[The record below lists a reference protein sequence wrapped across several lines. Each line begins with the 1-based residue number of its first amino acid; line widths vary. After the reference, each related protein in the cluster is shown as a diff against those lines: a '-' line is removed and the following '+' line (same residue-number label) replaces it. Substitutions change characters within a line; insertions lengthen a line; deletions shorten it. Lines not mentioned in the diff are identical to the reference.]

1 MRTYSH
7 ATHGWKWEQQAAR
20 LRRAERRRFGEL
32 FWKYCWGLIFVC
44 VMTVLSECAPH
55 IGLSKFV
62 DEATPVI
69 SHSFTH
75 VVK

>member
-1 MRTYSH
+1 MRAYAH
-7 ATHGWKWEQQAAR
+7 VRQGWEWEAR
-20 LRRAERRRFGEL
+20 TTTRRVERPHFGQTV
-32 FWKYCWGLIFVC
+32 WKFGWGLIFVC

-69 SHSFTH
+69 SHPFTH